1 MGFDYGTVYST
12 LCIGFSEIGY
22 RIHGC
27 GTSNAD
33 RYMDPKTRQ
42 IFLSIRCAACATNDL
57 GYVCPYRPSPKETL
71 VLDSSLRINS
81 FSRSCTITRAYESI
95 SPQHTQ
101 MLWTHLIVDGTDS
114 AKPSRTNSGVK
125 GLQRQETP
133 LTLLAVH
140 PCQKSFTAGT
150 TFCTKR

>member
-1 MGFDYGTVYST
+1 MSPNEWTIMNHSRSKDESILVECTVIKELASRKQREWKHKGMGFDYGTVYPT
-12 LCIGFSEIGY
+12 LCLGFSEIGY

-42 IFLSIRCAACATNDL
+42 LFLSIRCAACATNDL

-71 VLDSSLRINS
+71 VLDSSIRINS

-101 MLWTHLIVDGTDS
+101 ML
-114 AKPSRTNSGVK
+114 
-125 GLQRQETP
+125 
-133 LTLLAVH
+133 
-140 PCQKSFTAGT
+140 
-150 TFCTKR
+150 